1 MTIVIRVE
9 SNWKGTPSSP
19 DWTAQ
24 VGQSTIL
31 TGPNGGGKSRVI
43 EAIQL
48 ALTGSVSNYLG
59 RKSVK
64 DSKMLWRSKAKGKGA
79 LYIELTLSDGGTI
92 RWEQSRSN
100 GKPKWLLDGEAFSG
114 LSYASLIVS
123 DVRDN
128 LFGSPATAEKWLSTQ
143 LGITTEEIMATLSQQ
158 AEDHP
163 YVWSLVQPFANAGPT
178 PAALV
183 QSLQKRARASK
194 AEAETAQTLVEEM
207 QHASGPTVTDAELQA
222 AREKVSS
229 LESQGREAFNRCEDS
244 QLLASLEGAE
254 RTLSA
259 ELDSL
264 PAPNPQAV
272 AGLATARSIVL
283 MLERVLLHY
292 PQNTLCPCCH
302 KELDSG
308 VASLHK
314 RGKEL
319 TEYIAS
325 AQEAA
330 SILERRQ
337 FIKAKIGPIQNQ
349 ASALVERNPG
359 IRSVEQTQ
367 LDVESI
373 QRQLGEAQTHLDEL
387 QRRRVS
393 TQAPSMA
400 QATVNRASEA
410 HAGYKEAAK
419 MVETIIT
426 KSVTEAVDEFN
437 VALCKVYPEHLGT
450 PVLSLRPQVS
460 IGVERNGVVG
470 APSGG
475 EESLLLLAIATVV
488 SYLKGVERLNML
500 VMEDKSIDT
509 YTLLSIIDNWR
520 GCEYAQVFV
529 PTTHKVEGEVE
540 GWEVVDCWTKEND
553 WDNVAVLPALQRP
566 PSPQAPRV

>member
-1 MTIVIRVE
+1 MTIVVRVE

-31 TGPNGGGKSRVI
+31 TGPNGGGKSKVI

-48 ALTGSVSNYLG
+48 ALTGSVSSYLG

-64 DSKMLWRSKAKGKGA
+64 DSKMLWRAKAKGKGP
-79 LYIELTLSDGGTI
+79 LYIELTLSDGRTI

-100 GKPKWLLDGEAFSG
+100 GKPKWLVDGESFSG
-114 LSYASLIVS
+114 IPGTSMVVS

-194 AEAETAQTLVEEM
+194 VEAETAQTLVEEM

-229 LESQGREAFNRCEDS
+229 LESQGRQAFNRCEDLQS
-244 QLLASLEGAE
+244 LAALEGG
-254 RTLSA
+254 RRILSA
-259 ELDSL
+259 KLDNL
-264 PAPNPQAV
+264 PAPEPQVV
-272 AGLATARSIVL
+272 AGLATARSIVS
-283 MLERVLLHY
+283 MLNGVVLHY
-292 PQNTLCPCCH
+292 PENTLCPCCH
-302 KELDSG
+302 KELDAG

-314 RGKEL
+314 RAKEL
-319 TEYIAS
+319 TAYIAS

-337 FIKAKIGPIQNQ
+337 LLQAKIVSTQNQ
-349 ASALVERNPG
+349 ASAVLERNPG
-359 IRSVEQTQ
+359 IQSVGQAQ

-373 QRQLGEAQTHLDEL
+373 QGQLREAQTYLDEL

-400 QATVNRASEA
+400 QATVDRASEA

-419 MVETIIT
+419 MVETLIT
-426 KSVTEAVDEFN
+426 KSVTEAVDQFN
-437 VALCKVYPEHLGT
+437 YALGKVYPAHLGT

-460 IGVERNGVVG
+460 VGIERNGVVG

-475 EESLLLLAIATVV
+475 EESLLLLSIATVI
-488 SYLKGVERLNML
+488 SYLKGVESLNLL
-500 VMEDKSIDT
+500 VMEDRAIDT
-509 YTLLSIIDNWR
+509 HTLLSIIDNWR
-520 GCEYAQVFV
+520 GCKYAQVFV

-540 GWEVVDCWTKEND
+540 GWEVVGCWSKEND
-553 WDNVAVLPALQRP
+553 WDNVAVLPALQGVTP
-566 PSPQAPRV
+566 LQAPPL